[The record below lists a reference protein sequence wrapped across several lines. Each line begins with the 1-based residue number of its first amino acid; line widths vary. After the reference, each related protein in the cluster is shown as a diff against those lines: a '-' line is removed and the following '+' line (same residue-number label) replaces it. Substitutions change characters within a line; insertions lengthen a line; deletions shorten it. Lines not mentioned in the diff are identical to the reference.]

1 MEQKNKRKSSFAM
14 MLVREKADGTIR
26 QHHISSLAIELLM
39 FFLFL
44 IAVVA
49 VCEIIYQSILIR
61 DLREEAVNDQISIE
75 DLTESYNILEEENG
89 DLSDKVEVLSET
101 VAKLVAEEEVRE
113 EELLES
119 YLPKGFP
126 LSGSSGSGSMSMMES
141 EEDSHTLILKAS
153 VGNAVVTVGPG
164 VVEAIEKDEKY
175 GTKIIFNHQ
184 NGYRSIYY
192 NQGTP
197 LIKEGETLGKRYIMF
212 LIGEDNLEL
221 AYQVMK
227 DEEYI
232 DPRDIM
238 EISG

>member
-26 QHHISSLAIELLM
+26 QHHISSLALELTM
-39 FFLFL
+39 FVLFL
-44 IAVVA
+44 IAVAA
-49 VCEIIYQSILIR
+49 VCEIVYQSILIR
-61 DLREEAVNDQISIE
+61 DLREEAANDQISIE
-75 DLTESYNILEEENG
+75 ELTEGNTILAEEKD

-101 VAKLVAEEEVRE
+101 VAKLAAEEEVRQ
-113 EELLES
+113 EELIES

-126 LSGSSGSGSMSMMES
+126 LSGSSGSGSVSMTVS
-141 EEDSHTLILKAS
+141 EENSHTLILKAS
-153 VGNAVVTVGPG
+153 VGNAVVTVGTG
-164 VVEAIEKDEKY
+164 VVEAIEKDEEY
-175 GTKIIFNHQ
+175 GNKIIFDHQ

-192 NQGTP
+192 SQGTP
-197 LIKEGETLGKRYIMF
+197 LVKEGETLGKRYILF

-227 DEEYI
+227 EEEYI